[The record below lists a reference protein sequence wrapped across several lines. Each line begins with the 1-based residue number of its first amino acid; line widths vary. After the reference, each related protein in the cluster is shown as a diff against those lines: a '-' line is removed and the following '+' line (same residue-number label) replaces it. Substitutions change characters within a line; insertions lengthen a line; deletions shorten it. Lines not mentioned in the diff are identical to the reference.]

1 MSDILLPVEVRERTG
16 KGGAR
21 EARRQG
27 LVPAV
32 LYGGDLDPVAIS
44 LKHNELI
51 KAINSGR
58 FLSNMIT
65 IEHDGKKQ
73 TVFARDVQFD
83 PVKDLPVHVDFQRV
97 SAKDVITVEVSVNF
111 IGEEDAEGIKR
122 GGVLNVVRHAIEV
135 NCPAGKIP
143 DNIEIDV
150 SGLDIGDSV
159 HISDVALPDEVEPTI
174 TDRDF
179 TIATMQGS
187 RATVEEEEAAEAEAA
202 AEAAAE
208 AGEGEEAE
216 GEAAEGEEAEGAEG
230 EDAEAEA
237 KD

>member
-1 MSDILLPVEVRERTG
+1 MSDIVLPVDVRERTG

-27 LVPAV
+27 LVPGV
-32 LYGGDLDPVAIS
+32 IYGGDLDPVAIS

-51 KAINSGR
+51 RAINSGKL
-58 FLSNMIT
+58 LSNMIT
-65 IEHDGKKQ
+65 IKHGGKTQ

-97 SAKDVITVEVSVNF
+97 SAKDVITVEVTVNF
-111 IGEEDAEGIKR
+111 TGEDEAEGIKR

-135 NCPAGKIP
+135 SCPAGKIP
-143 DNIEIDV
+143 DSIEVDV
-150 SGLDIGDSV
+150 SGMDIGDSV
-159 HISDVALPDEVEPTI
+159 HISDVTLPAEVEPTI

-202 AEAAAE
+202 
-208 AGEGEEAE
+208 EGEAPEGEAAE
-216 GEAAEGEEAEGAEG
+216 GEAAEGDE
-230 EDAEAEA
+230 AEAEE
-237 KD
+237 

>member
-1 MSDILLPVEVRERTG
+1 MSDIVLPVEVRERTG

-21 EARRQG
+21 EARREG
-27 LVPAV
+27 LVPGV

-51 KAINSGR
+51 KAINSGKL
-58 FLSNMIT
+58 LSNMIT

-111 IGEEDAEGIKR
+111 VGEEDAEGIKR

-135 NCPAGKIP
+135 TCPAGKIP
-143 DNIEIDV
+143 DNIEVDV
-150 SGLDIGDSV
+150 SGMNIGDSV
-159 HISDVALPDEVEPTI
+159 HISDVMLPGEVEPTI

-202 AEAAAE
+202 AEA
-208 AGEGEEAE
+208 GDGDEAE

-230 EDAEAEA
+230 EEAEA

>member
-1 MSDILLPVEVRERTG
+1 MSDIVLPVEVRERTG

-27 LVPAV
+27 FVPGV
-32 LYGGDLDPVAIS
+32 LYGGDLDPVAIN

-58 FLSNMIT
+58 FLANMIT
-65 IEHDGKKQ
+65 IMHDGKKQ

-97 SAKDVITVEVSVNF
+97 SAKDVITVEVPVHFTN
-111 IGEEDAEGIKR
+111 EEKAPGIKR
-122 GGVLNVVRHAIEV
+122 GGVLNVVRHTIEV

-143 DNIEIDV
+143 ENIEVDI
-150 SGLDIGDSV
+150 SALDIGDSV
-159 HISDVALPDEVEPTI
+159 HISNVTLPAEIEPTI

-187 RATVEEEEAAEAEAA
+187 RAVIDNKSEEDADGQVEAAEK
-202 AEAAAE
+202 
-208 AGEGEEAE
+208 
-216 GEAAEGEEAEGAEG
+216 
-230 EDAEAEA
+230 AEAETEE
-237 KD
+237 

>member
-1 MSDILLPVEVRERTG
+1 MSDIVLPVEVRERTG

-27 LVPAV
+27 FVPGV
-32 LYGGDLDPVAIS
+32 LYGGDLAPVTIN
-44 LKHNELI
+44 LKQNELV

-58 FLSNMIT
+58 FLANMIT

-73 TVFARDVQFD
+73 TVFARDVQFH
-83 PVKDLPVHVDFQRV
+83 PVRDEPVHVDFQRV
-97 SAKDVITVEVSVNF
+97 SEKDVITVEVPVHF
-111 IGEEDAEGIKR
+111 INDEKSPGIKR
-122 GGVLNVVRHAIEV
+122 GGVLNIVRHAIEV

-143 DNIEIDV
+143 ESIDIDI

-159 HISDVALPDEVEPTI
+159 HISGVALPDSVKPTI

-187 RATVEEEEAAEAEAA
+187 RAVIDDAADADADAEEDAA
-202 AEAAAE
+202 
-208 AGEGEEAE
+208 
-216 GEAAEGEEAEGAEG
+216 
-230 EDAEAEA
+230 DAEAEA
-237 KD
+237 SDEAEAEAED

>member
-1 MSDILLPVEVRERTG
+1 MSDIVLPVEVRDRTG

-27 LVPAV
+27 FVPGV
-32 LYGGDLDPVAIS
+32 LYGGDLDPVTIS

-51 KAINSGR
+51 KAINSGK
-58 FLSNMIT
+58 FLANMIT
-65 IEHDGKKQ
+65 IEHEGKKQ

-97 SAKDVITVEVSVNF
+97 SAKDIITVEVSVNF
-111 IGEEDAEGIKR
+111 TGEEDAPGIKR
-122 GGVLNVVRHAIEV
+122 GGVLNIVRHAIEV

-143 DNIEIDV
+143 DSIDV
-150 SGLDIGDSV
+150 DISGLDIGDSV
-159 HISDVALPDEVEPTI
+159 HISSVPLPDELEPTI

-187 RATVEEEEAAEAEAA
+187 RAVIEDEAEDEDETA
-202 AEAAAE
+202 
-208 AGEGEEAE
+208 EGEEA
-216 GEAAEGEEAEGAEG
+216 GAEAAEGEEAG
-230 EDAEAEA
+230 AEAEA
-237 KD
+237 EE

>member
-1 MSDILLPVEVRERTG
+1 MSDIVLPVEVRERTG

-27 LVPAV
+27 FVPGV
-32 LYGGDLDPVAIS
+32 LYGGDRDPVTIS

-51 KAINSGR
+51 KAINSGKL
-58 FLSNMIT
+58 LSNMIT

-73 TVFARDVQFD
+73 GVFARDVQFD

-97 SAKDVITVEVSVNF
+97 SAKDVITVEVTVNF
-111 IGEEDAEGIKR
+111 TGEEEAEGIKR
-122 GGVLNVVRHAIEV
+122 GGVLNIVRHAIEV

-143 DNIEIDV
+143 DSIEIDI
-150 SGLDIGDSV
+150 SGMDIGDSV
-159 HISDVALPDEVEPTI
+159 HISNVSLPDEVEPTI

-202 AEAAAE
+202 EAKAA
-208 AGEGEEAE
+208 EGEEAE
-216 GEAAEGEEAEGAEG
+216 GEAAEGEEGEGDE
-230 EDAEAEA
+230 AEAEA